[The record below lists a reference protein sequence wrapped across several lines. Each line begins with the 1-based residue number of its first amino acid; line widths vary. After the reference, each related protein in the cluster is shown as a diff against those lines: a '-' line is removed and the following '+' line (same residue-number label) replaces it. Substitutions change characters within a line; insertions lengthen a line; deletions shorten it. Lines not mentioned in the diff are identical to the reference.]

1 MKKNKKTVLLV
12 LFVLGLFVLSHGNGP
27 PPKKWSGDMSF
38 GLAMTRGNSETLS
51 VSFSFGLKRKSGGT
65 LEWLSSGFYLFNRER
80 GTTSA
85 ESMGISSR
93 LNWLVNKRFYSYYEL
108 QVLRDVFKDYNFRFL
123 PGAGLGYKLMKAKV
137 FEFTLYGGITHVVT
151 DYISKSETE
160 RFNGV
165 KVGDQ
170 LTWKLTST
178 TELNQ
183 TAEFVSRLSELEK
196 FLLRFEVG
204 LAAAISKKW
213 SLSISIVNSYDSK
226 PSKINIKKNDTVL
239 FAGVNFKF

>member
-1 MKKNKKTVLLV
+1 MTTKKTY
-12 LFVLGLFVLSHGNGP
+12 LFVLFTVGLFVFSHGDEAKK
-27 PPKKWSGDMSF
+27 KKWSGDMSL

-51 VSFSFGLKRKSGGT
+51 VSFSFGLKRKSDGR
-65 LEWLSSGFYLFNRER
+65 LEWLSSGFYLYNREK
-80 GTTSA
+80 GQTSA

-108 QVLRDVFKDYNFRFL
+108 QAQRDIFKDYNYRFL
-123 PGAGLGYKLMKAKV
+123 PGVGLGYKLMKAKV

-151 DYISKSETE
+151 DYISISETE
-160 RFNGV
+160 RFTGV

-196 FLLRFEVG
+196 FLLRFEIG

-213 SLSISIVNSYDSK
+213 SLSVSIVNSYDSK
-226 PSKINIKKNDTVL
+226 PSKVDIKKNDTVL

>member
-1 MKKNKKTVLLV
+1 
-12 LFVLGLFVLSHGNGP
+12 
-27 PPKKWSGDMSF
+27 
-38 GLAMTRGNSETLS
+38 
-51 VSFSFGLKRKSGGT
+51 
-65 LEWLSSGFYLFNRER
+65 
-80 GTTSA
+80 
-85 ESMGISSR
+85 MGISTR

-108 QVLRDVFKDYNFRFL
+108 QVLRDIFKDFNYRLL

-151 DYISKSETE
+151 DYISIRETE
-160 RFNGV
+160 RFTGV

-183 TAEFVSRLSELEK
+183 KAEFVSRVSELEK
-196 FLLRFEVG
+196 FLLRFEIG

-213 SLSISIVNSYDSK
+213 ALSVSFVNNFDSK
-226 PSKINIKKNDTVL
+226 PSKTGIKKNDTVL
-239 FAGVNFKF
+239 FAGINFKF